1 MFIFLYALI
10 AMALLGG
17 GLFGRL
23 LGLII
28 RVAFLLILAGMFIHP
43 PGFVSLP

>member
-1 MFIFLYALI
+1 MHIFLLLLFAL
-10 AMALLGG
+10 ALFGG

-28 RVAFLLILAGMFIHP
+28 RIAFVLILAAMFIHP
-43 PGFVSLP
+43 PGFVS

>member
-1 MFIFLYALI
+1 MYIFLFVLLAL
-10 AMALLGG
+10 ALFGG

-28 RVAFLLILAGMFIHP
+28 RIAFLLILAGMFIHP
-43 PGFVSLP
+43 

>member
-1 MFIFLYALI
+1 VYIFLFVLFAL
-10 AMALLGG
+10 ALFGG

-28 RVAFLLILAGMFIHP
+28 RLAFLLILAGLFTHP
-43 PGFVSLP
+43 